1 MSTERSTFKDAFR
14 VSLRERP
21 MNWEISMLMIK
32 RQALLL
38 SLVVCT
44 SITAL
49 PQTAAASIPTHL
61 SWALDIESHVAPE
74 NNDYAT
80 SPSYIH
86 WAGSNGS
93 TIYENRT
100 VCATFVTAVL
110 MQAYGWDTHY
120 FQTWMGTN
128 SPSAA
133 VYYAAIVAKDGFTKI
148 NKVTDIQPGDLVA
161 VKFPSGSYVTGHM
174 MTATANPILRV
185 ATKPIINGT
194 TQWEVPI
201 VDSSRSYHGPGDTRI
216 MPDGSID
223 RGVGAG
229 SIRIYT
235 DSMGAYKGYTW
246 SVDPGSL
253 YYTTGT
259 RPIAVGRLQ
268 NIPGVADTPND
279 DDDEA
284 DEDGDLDSNEPDLNG
299 DDSNPEPEL

>member
-1 MSTERSTFKDAFR
+1 
-14 VSLRERP
+14 
-21 MNWEISMLMIK
+21 MLTIK
-32 RQALLL
+32 HQALLL
-38 SLVVCT
+38 SLVVST
-44 SITAL
+44 SIAVF
-49 PQTAAASIPTHL
+49 PQTASAATPAHL

-86 WAGSNGS
+86 WAGSDGA

-120 FQTWMGTN
+120 FQNWMGTN

-133 VYYAAIVAKDGFTKI
+133 VYYAAIVAKKGFTKI
-148 NKVTDIQPGDLVA
+148 NSVTGIQPGDLVA
-161 VKFPSGSYVTGHM
+161 IKFPNGSYVTGHM
-174 MTATANPILRV
+174 MTATAVPIFHP

-201 VDSSRSYHGPGDTRI
+201 VDSSRSYHGPGDTRLL
-216 MPDGSID
+216 PDGSID
-223 RGVGAG
+223 RGVGQG

-235 DSMGAYKGYTW
+235 DSNGVYKGYTW
-246 SVDPGSL
+246 SADSGSL
-253 YYTTGT
+253 YHSTST

-268 NIPGVADTPND
+268 NVPGIADTPND
-279 DDDEA
+279 EDDED
-284 DEDGDLDSNEPDLNG
+284 DEDDAIESRDPDLDG
-299 DDSNPEPEL
+299 DDSDPEPEL